1 MNRRSFLRSLGVL
14 AGALGAGALLPGDAQ
29 ALPVAPDAA
38 KDAAGQ
44 LEPAVATP
52 EDIEAAQPENV
63 QYYYRRRRRIFWR
76 RRRVFIYRRRRVYW
90 RRRFIRRRRY
100 YRFY

>member
-63 QYYYRRRRRIFWR
+63 QYYYRRRRR
-76 RRRVFIYRRRRVYW
+76 VFIYRRRRVYW